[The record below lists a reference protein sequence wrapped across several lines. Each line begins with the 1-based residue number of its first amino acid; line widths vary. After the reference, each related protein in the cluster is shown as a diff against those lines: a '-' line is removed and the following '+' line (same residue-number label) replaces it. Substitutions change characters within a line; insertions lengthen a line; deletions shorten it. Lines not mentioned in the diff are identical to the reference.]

1 MSSILIIDDEDKYLE
16 LCRRFMPEHE
26 FHGPARNHREAAQ
39 ILARSRRSIDL
50 VLLDVHFDIP
60 PDDLLPEDKSALL
73 SKGGDPERVYER
85 LRRSQGL
92 QILDRLRRRY
102 PDLPVIVMTALD
114 DLPLEADAERLNA
127 EDYTYLLDDDYLDAR
142 ALKVQVE
149 GILARAERPD
159 HDDGPFYWGTAIA
172 MSGLRRRLAILA
184 RGQLP
189 IIIQGETGTGKSLL
203 AREYI
208 HPHSQR
214 TGAFMAVDLSTISSE
229 LMAAHLF
236 GVVKGAYT
244 GASSSREGVLA
255 RAHGGTLFLD
265 EIGNLSLELQKSLL
279 LVLQEGRYRPVG
291 SVEERVADIKLCVAT
306 NENLAQMVREGRFR
320 EDLYMRLNPATAVTL
335 PSLRQRRDDFQH
347 LLEFFL
353 ERVCQGG
360 YNRDLLVQY
369 AEQRE
374 LWVPPEH
381 ERLRITV
388 GRKVPSRPDPRRI
401 HMLLHQNSYKL
412 LQDFSWP
419 GNFRQFEMVLSN
431 LVTFTLV
438 ELVDRVDQ
446 VEPSQAEGE
455 LDARPDLIVIQ
466 PRTIRDLLRPFAEAG
481 LGESLTAEHERHG
494 HGVGVGVGV
503 EASNGE
509 LDELA
514 DDGDGLRL
522 SLRVGP
528 GESLNSISCE
538 VERQY
543 LERLYQHF
551 AGDLS
556 RVAEFL
562 LDDPESGRKVQ
573 LRMNQLGIKLRALK
587 RSARS
592 S

>member
-16 LCRRFMPEHE
+16 LCRRFMPEHD
-26 FHGPARNHREAAQ
+26 FVGPARNYREAAQ
-39 ILARSRRSIDL
+39 LLARERRRVDL

-60 PDDLLPEDKSALL
+60 EADLLPEDKAALL
-73 SKGGDPERVYER
+73 AKGDRQRGVER

-92 QILDRLRRRY
+92 RILDRLRGRY

-114 DLPLEADAERLNA
+114 DLPLEADAERLHA
-127 EDYTYLLDDDYLDAR
+127 EDYTYLLDDEYLDAR

-149 GILARAERPD
+149 GILARDQRPTE
-159 HDDGPFYWGTAIA
+159 DDGPFYWGTAGA
-172 MSGLRRRLAILA
+172 MVDLRRRAAILA

-208 HPHSQR
+208 HPHSGR
-214 TGAFMAVDLSTISSE
+214 TGPFVAVDLSTIPSE
-229 LMAAHLF
+229 LMGAHLF

-279 LVLQEGRYRPVG
+279 LVLQEGRYRPIG
-291 SVEERVADIKLCVAT
+291 SVEERVADVKLMVAT
-306 NENLAQMVREGRFR
+306 NENLALMVREGRFR

-353 ERVCQGG
+353 DRVCQGG
-360 YNRDLLVQY
+360 YNRDLLEQY
-369 AEQRE
+369 AAQRGLWIPEQG
-374 LWVPPEH
+374 
-381 ERLRITV
+381 ERVRISV
-388 GRKVPSRPDPRRI
+388 GRKVPARMDLRRI
-401 HMLLHQNSYKL
+401 HLLLHQNSYKL
-412 LQDFSWP
+412 LQDFGWP

-438 ELVDRVDQ
+438 ELVDRVEQ
-446 VEPSQAEGE
+446 IEPEAEAGE
-455 LDARPDLIVIQ
+455 IDARPDVIVIQ

-481 LGESLTAEHERHG
+481 LDAAPGSGED
-494 HGVGVGVGV
+494 
-503 EASNGE
+503 EAGLE
-509 LDELA
+509 EV
-514 DDGDGLRL
+514 DGGLSMRML
-522 SLRVGP
+522 VAP
-528 GESLNSISCE
+528 GESLNAVSCE

-543 LERLYQHF
+543 LERLYLHF
-551 AGDLS
+551 GGDLS

-562 LDDPESGRKVQ
+562 LADAAAGRKVQ

-587 RSARS
+587 RGRAGS
-592 S
+592 

>member
-26 FHGPARNHREAAQ
+26 FVGPARNHQEAMQ

-60 PDDLLPEDKSALL
+60 DEDLLPEDKSALL
-73 SKGGDPERVYER
+73 AKGDARRVHER

-114 DLPLEADAERLNA
+114 DLPLEADAERLHA
-127 EDYTYLLDDDYLDAR
+127 EDYTYLLDDEYLDAR

-149 GILARAERPD
+149 GILARDQRSTGD
-159 HDDGPFYWGTAIA
+159 DDGPFYWGTAPA
-172 MSGLRRRLAILA
+172 MADLRRRLAILA

-214 TGAFMAVDLSTISSE
+214 TGAFMAVDLSTIPSE
-229 LMAAHLF
+229 LMAAQLF

-265 EIGNLSLELQKSLL
+265 EIGNLALELQKSLL
-279 LVLQEGRYRPVG
+279 LVLQEGGYRPVG
-291 SVEERVADIKLCVAT
+291 SVEERTADIKLVVAT
-306 NENLAQMVREGRFR
+306 NENLAQMVRSGRFR
-320 EDLYMRLNPATAVTL
+320 EDLFMRLNPSTAVTL

-353 ERVCQGG
+353 ERVCQSG

-369 AEQRE
+369 AEQRG
-374 LWVPPEH
+374 LWAPAEQ
-381 ERLRITV
+381 ERMRVTV
-388 GRKVPSRPDPRRI
+388 GRKVPSKPDPRRI
-401 HMLLHQNSYKL
+401 HLLLHQNSYNL
-412 LQDFSWP
+412 LQDFDWP

-446 VEPSQAEGE
+446 VEPVESEDGSLE
-455 LDARPDLIVIQ
+455 ARPDVIVIQ
-466 PRTIRDLLRPFAEAG
+466 PRTIRDLLRPFSEAG
-481 LGESLTAEHERHG
+481 LGEPVVAP
-494 HGVGVGVGV
+494 
-503 EASNGE
+503 GE
-509 LDELA
+509 DLIEDSE
-514 DDGDGLRL
+514 GLRL
-522 SLRVGP
+522 RVRVSP
-528 GESLNSISCE
+528 AESLNAVSCE

-543 LERLYQHF
+543 LERLYHHF

-562 LDDPESGRKVQ
+562 LADPESGRKVQ
-573 LRMNQLGIKLRALK
+573 LRMNQLGIKLRELK
-587 RSARS
+587 RTRAG
-592 S
+592 

>member
-26 FHGPARNHREAAQ
+26 FVGPARNHVEAMH

-60 PDDLLPEDKSALL
+60 EAQLLPEDKSALL
-73 SKGGDPERVYER
+73 AKGDPARVLER

-92 QILDRLRRRY
+92 HILDRLRRRY

-114 DLPLEADAERLNA
+114 DLPLEADTERLHA
-127 EDYTYLLDDDYLDAR
+127 EDYTYLLDDEYLDAR

-149 GILARAERPD
+149 GILARAQRSAEA
-159 HDDGPFYWGTAIA
+159 DGPFYWGTSPA
-172 MSGLRRRLAILA
+172 MSDLRRRLAILA

-214 TGAFMAVDLSTISSE
+214 TGAFVAVDLSTIPSE
-229 LMAAHLF
+229 LMGAHLF

-279 LVLQEGRYRPVG
+279 LVLQEGGYRPVG
-291 SVEERVADIKLCVAT
+291 SVEERTADVKLVVAT
-306 NENLAQMVREGRFR
+306 NENLAQMVRSGRFR

-347 LLEFFL
+347 LLEFFI
-353 ERVCQGG
+353 ERVCQSG
-360 YNRDLLVQY
+360 YNRDLMVQY
-369 AEQRE
+369 AEQRG
-374 LWVPPEH
+374 LAPALDG
-381 ERLRITV
+381 ERMRVTV
-388 GRKVPSRPDPRRI
+388 GRKVPAKPDARRI
-401 HMLLHQNSYKL
+401 HMLLHQNSYNL
-412 LQDFSWP
+412 LQDFGWP

-438 ELVDRVDQ
+438 ELVDHVEQ
-446 VEPSQAEGE
+446 VEPEVGE
-455 LDARPDLIVIQ
+455 LDARPDVIVIQ
-466 PRTIRDLLRPFAEAG
+466 PRTIRDLLRPFAEIAAVA
-481 LGESLTAEHERHG
+481 S
-494 HGVGVGVGV
+494 
-503 EASNGE
+503 EAPA
-509 LDELA
+509 LDEELSE
-514 DDGDGLRL
+514 DGDGMRM
-522 SLRVGP
+522 SIRVAP
-528 GESLNSISCE
+528 GESLNAVSCE

-543 LERLYQHF
+543 LERLYHHHG
-551 AGDLS
+551 GDLS
-556 RVAEFL
+556 RVAAFVLGDAEA
-562 LDDPESGRKVQ
+562 GRKIQ
-573 LRMNQLGIKLRALK
+573 LRMNQLGIKLRELK
-587 RSARS
+587 RTRTAS
-592 S
+592 

>member
-26 FHGPARNHREAAQ
+26 FVGPARNHREAAE
-39 ILARSRRSIDL
+39 ILARSRRRIDL

-60 PDDLLPEDKSALL
+60 AEDLLPEDKSALL
-73 SKGGDPERVYER
+73 AKGDAERTLER

-92 QILDRLRRRY
+92 RILDRLRGRY
-102 PDLPVIVMTALD
+102 PDLPVIVMTSLD
-114 DLPLEADAERLNA
+114 DLPLEVDAERLHA
-127 EDYTYLLDDDYLDAR
+127 EDYTYLLDDEYLDAR

-149 GILARAERPD
+149 GILARAERQPE
-159 HDDGPFYWGTAIA
+159 DDGPFYWGTAAA
-172 MSGLRRRLAILA
+172 MADLRRRVAILA

-214 TGAFMAVDLSTISSE
+214 TGAFMAVDLSTIPSE

-244 GASSSREGVLA
+244 GANSSREGVLA

-291 SVEERVADIKLCVAT
+291 SVEERVADVKLVVAT
-306 NENLAQMVREGRFR
+306 NENLAQMVRGGRFR

-347 LLEFFL
+347 LLEFFI
-353 ERVCQGG
+353 ERVCQSG

-369 AEQRE
+369 AEQRG
-374 LWVPPEH
+374 LGLPAQD
-381 ERLRITV
+381 ERLRVTV
-388 GRKVPSRPDPRRI
+388 GRKVPARPDPRRI

-438 ELVDRVDQ
+438 ELVDRVEQ
-446 VEPSQAEGE
+446 IEPTGSGDEE
-455 LDARPDLIVIQ
+455 LDARPDVIVIQ
-466 PRTIRDLLRPFAEAG
+466 PRTIRDLLRPFSEAG
-481 LGESLTAEHERHG
+481 LGDPAPGAEDT
-494 HGVGVGVGV
+494 
-503 EASNGE
+503 E
-509 LDELA
+509 LREDA
-514 DDGDGLRL
+514 GGLRL
-522 SLRVGP
+522 SVRVGP
-528 GESLNSISCE
+528 AESLNAVSCE

-543 LERLYQHF
+543 LERLYHHF

-556 RVAEFL
+556 RVGEFL
-562 LDDPESGRKVQ
+562 LADPESGRKVQ
-573 LRMNQLGIKLRALK
+573 LRMNQLGIKLRELK
-587 RSARS
+587 RTRTG
-592 S
+592 

>member
-1 MSSILIIDDEDKYLE
+1 MAGRGSVDVSSILIIDDEDKYLE

-26 FHGPARNHREAAQ
+26 FLGPARNHVEAML
-39 ILARSRRSIDL
+39 ILARARRTIDL

-60 PDDLLPEDKSALL
+60 EDQLLPEDKSALL
-73 SKGGDPERVYER
+73 GKGDNARALER

-92 QILDRLRRRY
+92 HILDRLRRRY

-114 DLPLEADAERLNA
+114 DLPLEADTERLHA
-127 EDYTYLLDDDYLDAR
+127 EDYTYLLDDEYLDAR

-149 GILARAERPD
+149 GILARAQRSAE
-159 HDDGPFYWGTAIA
+159 HDGPFYWGTSPA
-172 MSGLRRRLAILA
+172 MSDLRRRLAILA

-214 TGAFMAVDLSTISSE
+214 TGAFVAVDLSTIPSE

-279 LVLQEGRYRPVG
+279 LVLQEGGYRPVG
-291 SVEERVADIKLCVAT
+291 SVEERTADVKLVVAT
-306 NENLAQMVREGRFR
+306 NENLGQMVRSGRFR

-347 LLEFFL
+347 LLEFFI
-353 ERVCQGG
+353 ERVCQSG
-360 YNRDLLVQY
+360 YNRDLLLQY
-369 AEQRE
+369 ADQRGLGLSRDE
-374 LWVPPEH
+374 KMRVS
-381 ERLRITV
+381 V
-388 GRKVPSRPDPRRI
+388 GRKVPQKPDSRRI
-401 HMLLHQNSYKL
+401 HMLLHQNSYNL
-412 LQDFSWP
+412 LQDFGWP

-438 ELVDRVDQ
+438 ELVDHVAQ
-446 VEPSQAEGE
+446 VEPEVSE
-455 LDARPDLIVIQ
+455 LHARPDVIVIQ
-466 PRTIRDLLRPFAEAG
+466 PRTIRDLLRPF
-481 LGESLTAEHERHG
+481 GEIAAVPTEVAP
-494 HGVGVGVGV
+494 VG
-503 EASNGE
+503 
-509 LDELA
+509 DELIE
-514 DDGDGLRL
+514 DGDGLRMTI
-522 SLRVGP
+522 RVAP
-528 GESLNSISCE
+528 GESLNAISCE

-543 LERLYQHF
+543 LERLYLHF
-551 AGDLS
+551 AGDLG
-556 RVAEFL
+556 RVAEFVL
-562 LDDPESGRKVQ
+562 GDAEGGRKIQ
-573 LRMNQLGIKLRALK
+573 LRMNQLGIKLRELK
-587 RSARS
+587 RTRSAS
-592 S
+592 

>member
-26 FHGPARNHREAAQ
+26 FVGPARNHREASEL
-39 ILARSRRSIDL
+39 LARSRRSIDL

-60 PDDLLPEDKSALL
+60 ADDLLPEDKSALFA
-73 SKGGDPERVYER
+73 KGDAERTLER

-92 QILDRLRRRY
+92 RILDRLRGRY
-102 PDLPVIVMTALD
+102 PDLPVIVMTSLD

-127 EDYTYLLDDDYLDAR
+127 EDYTYLLDDEYLDAR

-149 GILARAERPD
+149 GILARAERPAEN
-159 HDDGPFYWGTAIA
+159 DGPFYWGTVAA
-172 MSGLRRRLAILA
+172 MSDLRRRVAILA

-214 TGAFMAVDLSTISSE
+214 TGAFMAVDLSTIPSE

-291 SVEERVADIKLCVAT
+291 SVEERVADVKLVVAT
-306 NENLAQMVREGRFR
+306 NENLAQMVRSGRFR

-347 LLEFFL
+347 LLEFFI
-353 ERVCQGG
+353 ERVCQSG

-369 AEQRE
+369 AEQRQ
-374 LWVPPEH
+374 LGIPAEH
-381 ERLRITV
+381 ERLRVTV
-388 GRKVPSRPDPRRI
+388 GRKVPSRQDARRI

-446 VEPSQAEGE
+446 IEPTERGDGE
-455 LDARPDLIVIQ
+455 LDARPDVIVIQ

-481 LGESLTAEHERHG
+481 LGGEP
-494 HGVGVGVGV
+494 
-503 EASNGE
+503 SNGSDDAE
-509 LDELA
+509 LG
-514 DDGDGLRL
+514 DDGGSLRL

-528 GESLNSISCE
+528 AESLNAISCE
-538 VERQY
+538 VEKQY
-543 LERLYQHF
+543 LERLYHHF
-551 AGDLS
+551 GGDLS
-556 RVAEFL
+556 RVGEFL
-562 LDDPESGRKVQ
+562 LADPDSGRKVQ
-573 LRMNQLGIKLRALK
+573 LRMNQLGIKLRELK
-587 RSARS
+587 RTRGS
-592 S
+592 

>member
-26 FHGPARNHREAAQ
+26 FVGPARNHLEAMH

-60 PDDLLPEDKSALL
+60 EAQLLPEDKSALL
-73 SKGGDPERVYER
+73 AKGDPARVLER

-92 QILDRLRRRY
+92 YILDRLRRRY

-114 DLPLEADAERLNA
+114 DLPLEADTERLHA
-127 EDYTYLLDDDYLDAR
+127 EDYTYLLDDEYLDAR

-149 GILARAERPD
+149 GILARAQRSAEA
-159 HDDGPFYWGTAIA
+159 DGPFYWGTSPA
-172 MSGLRRRLAILA
+172 MSDLRRRLAILA

-214 TGAFMAVDLSTISSE
+214 TGAFVAVDLSTIPSE
-229 LMAAHLF
+229 LMGAHLF

-279 LVLQEGRYRPVG
+279 LVLQEGGYRPVG
-291 SVEERVADIKLCVAT
+291 SVEERTADVKLVVAT
-306 NENLAQMVREGRFR
+306 NENLAQMVRSGRFR

-347 LLEFFL
+347 LLEFFI
-353 ERVCQGG
+353 ERVCQSG
-360 YNRDLLVQY
+360 YNRDLMVQY
-369 AEQRE
+369 AEQRG
-374 LWVPPEH
+374 LAPALDG
-381 ERLRITV
+381 ERMRVTV
-388 GRKVPSRPDPRRI
+388 GRKVPAKPDARRI
-401 HMLLHQNSYKL
+401 HMLLHQNSYNL
-412 LQDFSWP
+412 LQDFGWP

-438 ELVDRVDQ
+438 ELVDHVEQ
-446 VEPSQAEGE
+446 VEPEVGE
-455 LDARPDLIVIQ
+455 LDARPDVIVIQ
-466 PRTIRDLLRPFAEAG
+466 PRTIRDLLRPFAEIAG
-481 LGESLTAEHERHG
+481 VAS
-494 HGVGVGVGV
+494 
-503 EASNGE
+503 EAPA
-509 LDELA
+509 LDEELSE
-514 DDGDGLRL
+514 DGDGMRM
-522 SLRVGP
+522 SIRVAP
-528 GESLNSISCE
+528 GESLNAVSCE

-543 LERLYQHF
+543 LERLYHHYG
-551 AGDLS
+551 GDLS
-556 RVAEFL
+556 RVAAFVLGDAEA
-562 LDDPESGRKVQ
+562 GRKIQ
-573 LRMNQLGIKLRALK
+573 LRMNQLGIKLRELK
-587 RSARS
+587 RTRTAS
-592 S
+592 

>member
-1 MSSILIIDDEDKYLE
+1 VPSILIIDDEDKYLE
-16 LCRRFMPEHE
+16 LCKRFMPEHE
-26 FHGPARNHREAAQ
+26 FVGPARNHREAMQ
-39 ILARSRRSIDL
+39 LLARKRRGIDL

-60 PDDLLPEDKSALL
+60 DDDLLPEDKTGLL
-73 SKGGDPERVYER
+73 AKAEAKRVYER

-92 QILDRLRRRY
+92 RILDRLRHRY

-114 DLPLEADAERLNA
+114 DLPLEADSERLHA
-127 EDYTYLLDDDYLDAR
+127 QDYTYLLDDEYLDAR

-149 GILARAERPD
+149 GILARAARPTE
-159 HDDGPFYWGTAIA
+159 DDGPFYWGTARA
-172 MSGLRRRLAILA
+172 MSDLRRRLAILA

-214 TGAFMAVDLSTISSE
+214 EGEFMAVDLSTIPAE

-279 LVLQEGRYRPVG
+279 LVLQEGGYRPVG
-291 SVEERVADIKLCVAT
+291 SVEERTADVKLVVAT
-306 NENLAQMVREGRFR
+306 NENLAQMVRAGRFR

-353 ERVCQGG
+353 ARVCQSG

-374 LWVPPEH
+374 MWVPAEDEP
-381 ERLRITV
+381 LQVTV
-388 GRKVPSRPDPRRI
+388 GRKVPARADPRGV

-412 LQDFSWP
+412 LQDFDWP

-438 ELVDRVDQ
+438 ELVDHVEQ
-446 VEPSQAEGE
+446 VEPEAGD
-455 LDARPDLIVIQ
+455 LDARPDVIVIQ
-466 PRTIRDLLRPFAEAG
+466 PRTIRDLLRPFAEI
-481 LGESLTAEHERHG
+481 
-494 HGVGVGVGV
+494 
-503 EASNGE
+503 EARTTS
-509 LDELA
+509 A
-514 DDGDGLRL
+514 DNDALSEDGDGLRL
-522 SLRVGP
+522 RLRLGP
-528 GESLNSISCE
+528 AESLNAISCE

-543 LERLYQHF
+543 LERLYHYF
-551 AGDLS
+551 GGDLS
-556 RVAEFL
+556 RVAGFL
-562 LDDPESGRKVQ
+562 LGDPDAGRKVQ
-573 LRMNQLGIKLRALK
+573 LRMNQLGIKLRELK
-587 RSARS
+587 RARTIS
-592 S
+592 

>member
-26 FHGPARNHREAAQ
+26 FVGPARNHREAAQ
-39 ILARSRRSIDL
+39 ILARARRSIDL

-60 PDDLLPEDKSALL
+60 HEDLLPEDKRSLL
-73 SKGGDPERVYER
+73 GKLAPGGDSERIYER

-92 QILDRLRRRY
+92 RILDRLRRRY

-114 DLPLEADAERLNA
+114 DLPLEADAERFNA

-149 GILARAERPD
+149 GILARAERPTD
-159 HDDGPFYWGTAIA
+159 DDGPFYWGTAAA
-172 MSGLRRRLAILA
+172 MSDLRRRVAILA

-265 EIGNLSLELQKSLL
+265 EIGNLALELQKSLL

-291 SVEERVADIKLCVAT
+291 SVEERVADVKLCVAT
-306 NENLAQMVREGRFR
+306 NENLAHMVREGRFR

-374 LWVPPEH
+374 LWVPAED

-388 GRKVPSRPDPRRI
+388 GRKVPGRSDPGRI
-401 HMLLHQNSYKL
+401 HLLFHQNSYKL

-446 VEPSQAEGE
+446 IEPIENEGD
-455 LDARPDLIVIQ
+455 LDARPDVIVIQ

-481 LGESLTAEHERHG
+481 LGESLSPETATETE
-494 HGVGVGVGV
+494 
-503 EASNGE
+503 SS
-509 LDELA
+509 
-514 DDGDGLRL
+514 DGSDGLRFN
-522 SLRVGP
+522 LRVGP
-528 GESLNSISCE
+528 AESLNAISCE

-551 AGDLS
+551 TGDLS

-562 LDDPESGRKVQ
+562 LADPESGRKVQ

-587 RSARS
+587 RGTRVS
-592 S
+592 

>member
-26 FHGPARNHREAAQ
+26 FIGPARNHREAMQ
-39 ILARSRRSIDL
+39 ILARSRARIDL
-50 VLLDVHFDIP
+50 VLLDVHFDIAV
-60 PDDLLPEDKSALL
+60 DDLLPEDKSALL
-73 SKGGDPERVYER
+73 GKPGPAPTPSSAPGLAPAETERAVER

-92 QILDRLRRRY
+92 YILDRLRRRY
-102 PDLPVIVMTALD
+102 PDLPVIVMTSLD

-127 EDYTYLLDDDYLDAR
+127 EDYTYLLDDEYLDAR

-149 GILARAERPD
+149 GILARAERPAE
-159 HDDGPFYWGTAIA
+159 DDGPFYWGTAAA
-172 MSGLRRRLAILA
+172 MADLRRRLAILA

-203 AREYI
+203 TREYI

-214 TGAFMAVDLSTISSE
+214 TGAFMAVDLSTISAE
-229 LMAAHLF
+229 LMGAHLF

-291 SVEERVADIKLCVAT
+291 SVEERFADVKLIVAT

-320 EDLYMRLNPATAVTL
+320 EDLFMRLNPATAVTL

-369 AEQRE
+369 AEQRQ
-374 LWVPPEH
+374 LWVPAED

-388 GRKVPSRPDPRRI
+388 GRKVPARPDPRRV
-401 HMLLHQNSYKL
+401 HLLLHQNSYKL
-412 LQDFSWP
+412 LQDFDWP

-438 ELVDRVDQ
+438 ELVDRVEQ
-446 VEPSQAEGE
+446 IEPTETGGGE
-455 LDARPDLIVIQ
+455 LDARPDVIVIQ
-466 PRTIRDLLRPFAEAG
+466 PRTIRDLLRPFAEA
-481 LGESLTAEHERHG
+481 LA
-494 HGVGVGVGV
+494 
-503 EASNGE
+503 
-509 LDELA
+509 ELA
-514 DDGDGLRL
+514 EPPVDDTELRPEADGLRV

-528 GESLNSISCE
+528 AESLNAISCE

-543 LERLYQHF
+543 LERLYHHF

-556 RVAEFL
+556 RVGEFL
-562 LDDPESGRKVQ
+562 LADPESGRKVQ

-587 RSARS
+587 RTNRAS
-592 S
+592 